1 MGYIQERDRDVQQ
14 RKMLRDEWI
23 GGAMTFAFLALVVA
37 SLVFGPL

>member
-14 RKMLRDEWI
+14 KKMLRDEWF
-23 GGAMTFAFLALVVA
+23 GGAVTLGFLALVVA